1 MVYSEVILELLDR
14 VQVLERT
21 QVVWYAEALDAYGQ
35 GEMVIK
41 KALHGLL
48 RRGQLYEYQEGDR
61 CYLSRNPVKKLDETN
76 KMEMSLFWVLL
87 DAMPYSQNF
96 KMNLLK
102 TFQLTYINGKNKI
115 VQAVYIPRYQETAIC
130 RLIKEIPESEYD
142 REYCRIAVLE
152 DPEGLEKLQRMGF
165 THVLHIDQEE
175 KNPDERMKILKTFR
189 GEEAWRD
196 I

>member
-96 KMNLLK
+96 KMNLL
-102 TFQLTYINGKNKI
+102 
-115 VQAVYIPRYQETAIC
+115 R
-130 RLIKEIPESEYD
+130 
-142 REYCRIAVLE
+142 RI
-152 DPEGLEKLQRMGF
+152 RM
-165 THVLHIDQEE
+165 
-175 KNPDERMKILKTFR
+175 R
-189 GEEAWRD
+189 G
-196 I
+196 

>member
-1 MVYSEVILELLDR
+1 MDSLDGDSYMNIR
-14 VQVLERT
+14 
-21 QVVWYAEALDAYGQ
+21 
-35 GEMVIK
+35 K
-41 KALHGLL
+41 
-48 RRGQLYEYQEGDR
+48 GDR

-115 VQAVYIPRYQETAIC
+115 VQAVYIPRYQETVIC

-142 REYCRIAVLE
+142 REDCRIAVLE
-152 DPEGLEKLQRMGF
+152 IRKGWKSFREWD
-165 THVLHIDQEE
+165 LHMSYI
-175 KNPDERMKILKTFR
+175 
-189 GEEAWRD
+189 
-196 I
+196 